1 MKFKK
6 YFIVIVHIFSTD
18 IFINCIYFNLQLDVV
33 IKTVVKK
40 QSILKL
46 VLKRLKHLTKIICIH
61 FDRFY

>member
-6 YFIVIVHIFSTD
+6 YFIVIVHIFSII
-18 IFINCIYFNLQLDVV
+18 IFINCIYFNLQLHIV

-46 VLKRLKHLTKIICIH
+46 IVK
-61 FDRFY
+61 

>member
-6 YFIVIVHIFSTD
+6 YFIVIVHIFSTI
-18 IFINCIYFNLQLDVV
+18 IFINCIYFNLQLDIG

-46 VLKRLKHLTKIICIH
+46 VVKQLQNLKKMICIH